1 MSTLAN
7 TNIRLSAQRALLGAI
22 PSTLRAVSI
31 EVSSQIIRIR
41 NIFDDGCTESE
52 KELLSAV
59 GAEIASDFPEVHKI
73 EEEFLVIPKHE
84 PMQHFENLVFLRYE
98 P

>member
-1 MSTLAN
+1 MSTLEN

-22 PSTLRAVSI
+22 PTSLRAVSI

-41 NIFDDGCTESE
+41 NIFDKGYTESE

-59 GAEIASDFPEVHKI
+59 GAEIASDFSEVHKI
-73 EEEFLVIPKHE
+73 EEEFLVISEHQ
-84 PMQHFENLVFLRYE
+84 PMQHFAHLVFLRYE